1 MGKTPLHIKSARE
14 NGKKNKEKTK
24 ENKFTQVTSCSSR
37 ESTPTPKTS
46 RESSPTPK
54 KKYCDKKTQT

>member
-37 ESTPTPKTS
+37 ES
-46 RESSPTPK
+46 SPTPK
-54 KKYCDKKTQT
+54 KKVL